1 MVHYGNACRPRPGI
15 SASLLLQCVGGTRY
29 AVHVFIAAASGR
41 HAYSVRLSV
50 HAHTQRPVFPV
61 AASGFSRS
69 LLANSLTRAEGLNL
83 SFPEV
88 ILAVGAIFRLPSV
101 HLTLRLLNT
110 ETRTKGRRRRR
121 IWRPL
126 AKVPY
131 ALTSRAS
138 LAVWLNICARAHTAM
153 RVIGSAKEAIK
164 RAEDAVFCIGDRA
177 RTGYCCGAREGM
189 PPDYGRWPGVRFSF
203 STLRY
208 CRGACIGSRDLALR
222 GQRFRG
228 PSWCSLARG
237 SLLCTR

>member
-138 LAVWLNICARAHTAM
+138 LAVWLNICARAYTAGPAGDARY
-153 RVIGSAKEAIK
+153 RVSEG
-164 RAEDAVFCIGDRA
+164 GDK
-177 RTGYCCGAREGM
+177 T
-189 PPDYGRWPGVRFSF
+189 
-203 STLRY
+203 
-208 CRGACIGSRDLALR
+208 CRGRCFLHWRPRADRLLLR
-222 GQRFRG
+222 
-228 PSWCSLARG
+228 SA
-237 SLLCTR
+237 